1 MQPESP
7 KLLEDVR
14 DAAEFILEC
23 VADLAFDAYVADRTI
38 RQAIERNFEI
48 IGEAFLRLRRMDP
61 QTAERVGDVRQII
74 AFRNVLVHGYDSI
87 EHEIVWDVIHLKLP
101 PLLEQ
106 VRRLLAHSTEQE

>member
-14 DAAEFILEC
+14 DAAEFILDR
-23 VADLAFDAYVADRTI
+23 VADMKLEAYVADRTI

-48 IGEAFLRLRRMDP
+48 IGEAFLRLRRSDP
-61 QTAERVGDVRQII
+61 QTADRAGDMRQII

-106 VRRLLAHSTEQE
+106 VRRLLAQDSNQE